1 MISLM
6 VALILVLTVV
16 PISASAANTNY
27 TMDDIS
33 SKQIFAKKNFC
44 ARNGYQTRITNG
56 KWKH

>member
-1 MISLM
+1 M